1 MVHGGIVIKNPF
13 IYILDLFYPPLC
25 PGCGNVLEDAAL
37 VVCQECRNSLPL
49 TEHAVYPDNKVSGL
63 FTDIN
68 KVEKA
73 AAFCHYDHDTAFYR
87 MIHALK
93 YYRQPQIGVWL
104 GKEAARHLMSGN
116 PQWFS
121 GIDVIV
127 PIPLQKKRLR
137 QRRYNQ
143 SELIAEGICK
153 ETGIA
158 VDTRHLLRVVN
169 NPTQTQRTTDE
180 RRANT
185 EGIFAL
191 RYGEELRGKHILL
204 VDDIVTTGST
214 LRSALSVLTPV
225 RGLHVSILTM
235 GEAGK

>member
-1 MVHGGIVIKNPF
+1 M
-13 IYILDLFYPPLC
+13 
-25 PGCGNVLEDAAL
+25 EDAAL
-37 VVCQECRNSLPL
+37 VVCPECCRSLPL
-49 TEHAVYPDNKVSGL
+49 TEHASHKDNKVSGL
-63 FTDIN
+63 FTDIS

-87 MIHALK
+87 IIHAMK
-93 YYRQPQIGVWL
+93 YFRQPQVGVWL
-104 GKEAARHLMSGN
+104 GREAARHFMSEN

-121 GIDVIV
+121 GIDMIV
-127 PIPLQKKRLR
+127 PIPLHKKRLR
-137 QRRYNQ
+137 QRLYNQ
-143 SELIAEGICK
+143 SELIAEGVSK

-185 EGIFAL
+185 EGIFDL
-191 RYGEELRGKHILL
+191 KKGEELRGKHILL
-204 VDDIVTTGST
+204 IDDIVTTGST
-214 LRSALSVLTPV
+214 LRSAISVLTPV
-225 RGLHVSILTM
+225 RGLRVSILTM